1 MLKGDAMDV
10 PPAIICEAPR
20 ALDGDTIACANLPAH
35 VRLLGI
41 DAPELPGHC
50 RPGRACTPG
59 DGAASARVLEALLQ
73 LGPVRIVPKARD
85 RYGRILARADV
96 QETGADLS
104 CGMIATGA
112 AVRRYGWISCA
123 IFLTR

>member
-1 MLKGDAMDV
+1 MIDAAP

-20 ALDGDTIACANLPAH
+20 ALDGDTIACANLPTN

-50 RPGRACTPG
+50 RAGRRCTPG
-59 DGAASARVLEALLQ
+59 DGAASARVLAALLG
-73 LGPVRIVPKARD
+73 LGAVIITPKATD
-85 RYGRILARADV
+85 RYGRTLARVEVA
-96 QETGADLS
+96 ETGADLS